1 MTVQIVYLVC
11 AVLFILAIH
20 RLSAPQTAVRGNYLA
35 AAGMLAAL
43 AVSLYAD
50 VKENSILIYTA
61 LAAGILSGSAAG
73 LKVKMTALPQMVSL
87 LNGAGGLAS
96 ALIVS
101 GELSLAHPE
110 APVLSAVCL
119 VAGCVTFSGSLLAFA
134 KLQGI
139 IKRNFNLLK
148 WTSLPVAAALVFFE
162 CLYVQNGT
170 FLSAVTASAFVLG
183 ITVTLPVGGAD
194 MPVII
199 SLLNALSGWTV
210 VLVGVSLNDLL
221 LIISG
226 TLIGSGGSIL
236 AYVMSRAMNRSLL
249 KILWPDKKFGTAAEE
264 ESAKSV
270 KTGTPE
276 EAAFFL
282 SNSRKVIIVPGFGMA
297 AAQAQNALK
306 SLFEVLTVKYGAE
319 VMFAVHPVAGR
330 MPGHMNV
337 LLAEAKIPYENV
349 FELTDINQEFSQADA
364 AYVIGANDVTN
375 PAAKNDTTSPL
386 YGMPVL
392 EVEKAKTVFFVKRS
406 MAAGYSGADNPLFY
420 APNTI
425 MLFGDAKKVTEK
437 IVKDMQTEN
446 L

>member
-1 MTVQIVYLVC
+1 MMSQAVYLIC

-20 RLSAPQTAVRGNYLA
+20 GLSAPQTAVRGNYLA
-35 AAGMLAAL
+35 IAGMLAAL

-50 VKENSILIYTA
+50 VKENGILIYVV
-61 LAAGILSGSAAG
+61 LAAGIVSGCLVG
-73 LKVKMTALPQMVSL
+73 LKVKMTALPQMVAL

-101 GELSLAHPE
+101 GEISSGY
-110 APVLSAVCL
+110 SAVSLLTIVCL
-119 VAGCVTFSGSLLAFA
+119 AAGFVTFSGSLLAFF

-139 IKRNFNLLK
+139 IKGNLNLIK
-148 WTSLPVAAALVFFE
+148 WFSLPAVAVLVFFSYSY
-162 CLYVQNGT
+162 LQTGT
-170 FLSAVTASAFVLG
+170 FLSAVIASAFVLG
-183 ITVTLPVGGAD
+183 ITVTIPVGGAD

-221 LIISG
+221 LIIAG
-226 TLIGSGGSIL
+226 TLIGAGGSIL

-249 KILWPDKKFGTAAEE
+249 KILWPDKKFGAAAETE
-264 ESAKSV
+264 NAESV

-306 SLFEVLTVKYGAE
+306 SLFEVLTGKYGVE
-319 VMFAVHPVAGR
+319 VKFAVHPVAGR

-349 FELTDINQEFSQADA
+349 FELADINQEFAQADA

-375 PAAKNDTTSPL
+375 PAAKNDTASPL

-392 EVEKAKTVFFVKRS
+392 EVEKAKTVFFVKRG
-406 MAAGYSGADNPLFY
+406 MAAGYSGADNLLFY

-425 MLFGDAKKVTEK
+425 MLFGDAKKVTEE
-437 IVKDMQTEN
+437 IVKDMQTER